1 MTSRVLLAVA
11 FLSTGSAQH
20 RFVDVASRSSFA
32 YVTNNGFTG
41 RKYFPQP
48 LCGGVAAFDFDKD
61 GYVDVYLTNGAS
73 FPALKKTDA
82 SFHNTLLRN
91 RRDGTFE
98 DVTARAGLAGEHL
111 GYSLGAAAADYDDDG
126 FTDLFV
132 ANAGANTLYRNN
144 GDGTFTDVSAS
155 SGLGTKPFGTLSV
168 QGAWLDFDNDGRL
181 DLVLSNYTLWTP
193 ETDIRCV
200 REDKVDFYC
209 HPKTYPPVPHR
220 LYRNVGQGKFSDI
233 TDSSGFGKERG
244 KGMGIAIVDVNGD
257 GWMDVFIANDTER
270 NFLYVNQKNGTFKE
284 RGLISGVAYN
294 DDAASVSAMGAD
306 AKDFDNDGW
315 PDIFYNDLTGQIW
328 GLFRNLGGNSFRYVS
343 PATRVLTL
351 SEKYSGWGAGFVDY
365 NNDGWKD
372 LFSANGDVDSLRA
385 NAEQHDTM
393 FENRAGKSFADVSGS
408 LGADFLRR
416 GYQRGAAFADLNN
429 DGAID
434 LVVTSLRQRPRILLN
449 SGAGGHWLMIDLRG
463 TKSNR
468 DAIGA
473 AIKVTTPSGRVL
485 HNHVTTSVGFLSS
498 SDRRVHFGLGAE
510 ASVASVEV
518 RWPSGNMTIRK
529 DVPADKILAIAEAIQ

>member
-11 FLSTGSAQH
+11 FLSPASAQP
-20 RFVDVASRSSFA
+20 RFIDVASRSSFA

-111 GYSLGAAAADYDDDG
+111 GYSLGAAAADYDGDG

-155 SGLGTKPFGTLSV
+155 SGLGTKPSGTLSV

-220 LYRNVGQGKFSDI
+220 LYRSVGQGKFSDV

-270 NFLYVNQKNGTFKE
+270 C
-284 RGLISGVAYN
+284 
-294 DDAASVSAMGAD
+294 AD
-306 AKDFDNDGW
+306 LFTRID
-315 PDIFYNDLTGQIW
+315 GQIESLIRDERRHDEKMTLRCDV
-328 GLFRNLGGNSFRYVS
+328 GRMKED
-343 PATRVLTL
+343 RV
-351 SEKYSGWGAGFVDY
+351 
-365 NNDGWKD
+365 DG
-372 LFSANGDVDSLRA
+372 RI
-385 NAEQHDTM
+385 HD
-393 FENRAGKSFADVSGS
+393 R
-408 LGADFLRR
+408 
-416 GYQRGAAFADLNN
+416 
-429 DGAID
+429 
-434 LVVTSLRQRPRILLN
+434 
-449 SGAGGHWLMIDLRG
+449 
-463 TKSNR
+463 
-468 DAIGA
+468 
-473 AIKVTTPSGRVL
+473 
-485 HNHVTTSVGFLSS
+485 
-498 SDRRVHFGLGAE
+498 
-510 ASVASVEV
+510 
-518 RWPSGNMTIRK
+518 
-529 DVPADKILAIAEAIQ
+529 